1 MDVTN
6 YDFESKLEQGFK
18 SLFNTAGINLY
29 IADNV
34 DEVLPDENVR
44 FELSVGGVIS
54 DEHLKQGNYDNYGG
68 SIEIQ
73 IQTPRVS
80 DDQVAIFKNEADDS
94 IIVSGAGSSD
104 FNDTYV
110 RSGTFGGKPN
120 YISLSSFPIL
130 FGTYKAVRWDDN
142 DFSSG
147 QNWIVIQQSLS
158 PSIAYLSNDPV
169 LTPDLASNWTVYDG
183 IAPAPTVAKPSPP
196 LQFKSRQAELVA
208 ITRKTIEEIDAAVL
222 LANWPNALSPTK
234 IKPTGTER
242 ENDADHRVTKLSYEI
257 QFRIT

>member
-54 DEHLKQGNYDNYGG
+54 DEHLKEGNYDNYGG

-80 DDQVAIFKNEADDS
+80 DDQVAIFKNEAD
-94 IIVSGAGSSD
+94 
-104 FNDTYV
+104 
-110 RSGTFGGKPN
+110 
-120 YISLSSFPIL
+120 
-130 FGTYKAVRWDDN
+130 
-142 DFSSG
+142 
-147 QNWIVIQQSLS
+147 
-158 PSIAYLSNDPV
+158 
-169 LTPDLASNWTVYDG
+169 
-183 IAPAPTVAKPSPP
+183 
-196 LQFKSRQAELVA
+196 QFKSRQAELVA

>member
-80 DDQVAIFKNEADDS
+80 DDQVAISEGVESYVVA
-94 IIVSGAGSSD
+94 GAGTTEVNSLD
-104 FNDTYV
+104 YTTPFDLN
-110 RSGTFGGKPN
+110 GKP
-120 YISLSSFPIL
+120 YYTSPEGGFISWVSVGSPQWQIGAGFGSF
-130 FGTYKAVRWDDN
+130 YKSEENVA
-142 DFSSG
+142 
-147 QNWIVIQQSLS
+147 
-158 PSIAYLSNDPV
+158 
-169 LTPDLASNWTVYDG
+169 TPDLVTTWIEITGAPSPDG
-183 IAPAPTVAKPSPP
+183 QLPVPTVTKSPP

-208 ITRKTIEEIDAAVL
+208 ITRKTIEEIDASVL
-222 LANWPNALSPTK
+222 LANWPNALSPIK